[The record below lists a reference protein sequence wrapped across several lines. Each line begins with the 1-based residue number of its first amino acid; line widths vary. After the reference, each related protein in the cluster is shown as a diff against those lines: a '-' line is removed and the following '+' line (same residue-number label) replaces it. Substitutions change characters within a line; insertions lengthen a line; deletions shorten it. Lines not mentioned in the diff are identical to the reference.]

1 VSPLRSEDDY
11 NRQILEAIASGEQVT
26 QRSLSGRLGVALGLT
41 NLLIRRLVAKG
52 YVRLARMGTRH
63 VRYLMMPE
71 GWEALARATR
81 LSLENTVHLYTQT
94 REEIRVSLSAV
105 SARCPVDA
113 DGRKRII
120 FYGAG
125 DVAEIAFV
133 SLQSTDLTLVGVVDD
148 QRTGRFFD
156 VSILRPDQ
164 LAVDAIGG
172 EPYGHVVVTSMRHAA
187 AIRAR
192 LDARQIPPNRVSFL
206 DSVGARVHAQRPAG
220 WQEPLLDESPPVPR
234 RKPRR

>member
-1 VSPLRSEDDY
+1 
-11 NRQILEAIASGEQVT
+11 VT

-94 REEIRVSLSAV
+94 REEIRVSLSGV
-105 SARCPVDA
+105 SARCPVDG

-164 LAVDAIGG
+164 LSVDTIDGM
-172 EPYGHVVVTSMRHAA
+172 PYGHVVVTSMRHAA

-192 LDARQIPPNRVSFL
+192 LDARHIPHNRVSSL
-206 DSVGARVHAQRPAG
+206 DSVGAGVHAQRPAG
-220 WQEPLLDESPPVPR
+220 WQEPLLDESVPAPR
-234 RKPRR
+234 RKPRRQ